1 MSIIF
6 IFFKGFTGDGFL
18 SAAVIYAVFTFANWF
33 APPVVSFLGPRIT
46 LISMLNFFNRLSCMV
61 YFFLKFILQTLI
73 LYIVGG
79 VCYALFIAQL
89 IYPNNILLY
98 GASALVG
105 IGAALIW
112 VAQVIT

>member
-1 MSIIF
+1 M
-6 IFFKGFTGDGFL
+6 

-46 LISMLNFFNRLSCMV
+46 LISMLNFFNEHSCMV